1 MSDSAYSVNM
11 EHDAPPPAYRVRVI
25 SPAMIAHCMDHPA
38 RTGRGLPPW
47 STRELAAILGCSPAT
62 LSHMRTGSRQTFNA
76 ELARRF
82 AEAVGVEEAVLFAP
96 ALSTDSD
103 TDLAESA

>member
-1 MSDSAYSVNM
+1 MNNAT
-11 EHDAPPPAYRVRVI
+11 PPAYRVLVI
-25 SPAMIAHCMDHPA
+25 NPDMIAHCMDHPA
-38 RTGRGLPPW
+38 RTARGFPAW
-47 STRELAAILGCSPAT
+47 SVRELAAVLGCSPAT

-82 AEAVGVEEAVLFAP
+82 AEAVGVEMAVLFAP
-96 ALSTDSD
+96 AVSTESD

>member
-1 MSDSAYSVNM
+1 
-11 EHDAPPPAYRVRVI
+11 
-25 SPAMIAHCMDHPA
+25 MIAHCMDHPA